1 MKWVTRG
8 LGGLL
13 AKLAGAMRIVEVLS
27 AVVHVFKGDAKKEAA
42 LAILNEALEGKSG
55 VDVKRLTQAPRV
67 KAALS
72 GAVDALVELENAI
85 KEEVERQRS
94 EGRQIAD
101 PPGSDDGEKLV

>member
-13 AKLAGAMRIVEVLS
+13 GRLAAAMRIVEVLG
-27 AVVHVFKGDAKKEAA
+27 AVVNLFKGDAKKEAA
-42 LAILNEALEGKSG
+42 LAILNEVLEDKSG

-67 KAALS
+67 KAALG

-85 KEEVERQRS
+85 QEEVERQRS
-94 EGRQIAD
+94 EGRQI
-101 PPGSDDGEKLV
+101 